1 MTTSGEHSFSQV
13 SASAQSGTALGLSSS
28 AAVATAEAISSGIS
42 SEDRRS
48 ETSTSSLSTYH
59 GWVCSGPF
67 FETVLFVYCADRAI
81 VRRMSPGA
89 NAPIAFDVFDPDGYH
104 CNRVEISAGYGTV
117 TAIEWD
123 PFLGSCKFEAGL
135 KHAHIVAR
143 LPEGF
148 RATSRLVSQQSGCLF
163 GKATRL
169 STTTRAFMPVMLSRD
184 RFPMLVLLNRS
195 EVEATVRGRLFCGK
209 RTPENVW
216 SIPANGTRVLSIAH
230 EFGDAI
236 ALEPE
241 EQVQAYLRMGVRGE
255 YEVGAQ
261 FIERLQGPSDGSVFL
276 ALG

>member
-1 MTTSGEHSFSQV
+1 MTTQGELPSTQDLN
-13 SASAQSGTALGLSSS
+13 ATA
-28 AAVATAEAISSGIS
+28 AAVIADSTLAAFAPDDEQATLSGA
-42 SEDRRS
+42 
-48 ETSTSSLSTYH
+48 TSQTYH

-67 FETVLFVYCADRAI
+67 FETVLFVYCADRNM
-81 VRRMSPGA
+81 VRSAKLGA
-89 NAPIAFDVFDPDGYH
+89 QVPISFDIFDPDGFH
-104 CNRVEISAGYGTV
+104 CNRVDILAGIGPVSAV
-117 TAIEWD
+117 EWD
-123 PFLGSCKFEAGL
+123 PFLGSCKFEAGM
-135 KHAHIVAR
+135 KHAHVVAH
-143 LPEGF
+143 LPPGF
-148 RATSRLVSQQSGCLF
+148 RAVSRLVSQQSGCLF
-163 GKATRL
+163 GKALRL
-169 STTTRAFMPVMLSRD
+169 TTTTRTFMPVTLARD

-216 SIPANGTRVLSIAH
+216 NIPANGSRILSIAH

-241 EQVQAYLRMGVRGE
+241 EQVQAYLRMGVRGD